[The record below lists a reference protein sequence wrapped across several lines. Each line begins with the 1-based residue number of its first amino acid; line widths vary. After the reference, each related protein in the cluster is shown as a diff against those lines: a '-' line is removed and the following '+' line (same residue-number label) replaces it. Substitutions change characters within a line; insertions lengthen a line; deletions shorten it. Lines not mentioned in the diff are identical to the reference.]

1 MMDVTS
7 TVNVLMLTLADIS
20 VLQSKSNVCVQ
31 DYKVSQVCV
40 FRITKSNVCSG
51 LQSKLNVCV
60 QDYKVSQMCVF
71 RITKYHTFVKNKC

>member
-1 MMDVTS
+1 M
-7 TVNVLMLTLADIS
+7 
-20 VLQSKSNVCVQ
+20 CVQ
-31 DYKVSQVCV
+31 DY
-40 FRITKSNVCSG
+40 KSNVCSG

>member
-1 MMDVTS
+1 VTS